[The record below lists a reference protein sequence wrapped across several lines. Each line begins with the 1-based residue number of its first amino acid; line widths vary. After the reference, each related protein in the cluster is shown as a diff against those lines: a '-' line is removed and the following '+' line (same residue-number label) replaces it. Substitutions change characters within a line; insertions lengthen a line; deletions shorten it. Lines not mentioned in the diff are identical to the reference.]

1 MEQEPINLSE
11 TLDFEPAIQEGLR
24 LGFEAGL
31 RVLQGVDWKVWA
43 ALGVLMVIS
52 WLLSPK

>member
-24 LGFEAGL
+24 LGFETGL